1 MRDENEDGTNGK
13 VYFTESRGAE
23 RMDRDKFIKI
33 TTTQSRAEAEQIVQ
47 VLKENK
53 IAVYSQGGILNIYM
67 GTSVTGEDIF
77 VSEADQ
83 EAARKVLEEFQPIK
97 TNTDFSKNPL
107 SRKQKVL
114 NWIVLSVVIVV
125 IVCTIIIAFF

>member
-1 MRDENEDGTNGK
+1 
-13 VYFTESRGAE
+13 
-23 RMDRDKFIKI
+23 MDRDKFIKI

>member
-33 TTTQSRAEAEQIVQ
+33 TTTQSRAEAEQNVQ